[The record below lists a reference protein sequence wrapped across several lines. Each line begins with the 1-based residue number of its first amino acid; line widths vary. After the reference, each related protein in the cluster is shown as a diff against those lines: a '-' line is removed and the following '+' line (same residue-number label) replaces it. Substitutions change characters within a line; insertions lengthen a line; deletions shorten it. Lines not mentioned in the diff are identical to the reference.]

1 MTGRFALLRRGLI
14 GAVEH
19 ALAEGAT
26 LREEVVIG
34 GIRVESVYLG
44 TVCVECNSILIDRD
58 SLPPVVIDS
67 RPNCQYIHVTDC
79 RVHRPDRDWHHEPAP
94 DDEATG
100 VVFVV
105 GLHQKE
111 GVVSYTHED
120 AIWGVLGVDGLCI
133 VLDELVRPP
142 NDWDMAH
149 YLAFGPTEEPA

>member
-44 TVCVECNSILIDRD
+44 TVCVECDGILVERD
-58 SLPPVVIDS
+58 SLPPGAVNI
-67 RPNCQYIHVTDC
+67 RPDCRYIHVN
-79 RVHRPDRDWHHEPAP
+79 DRMVQRCDLDWHHEPAP

-120 AIWGVLGVDGLCI
+120 TIWGVLGVDGLCI

-142 NDWDMAH
+142 NDWDMAR